1 MMSKLAGAEPGSESV
16 MSAPSVD
23 ADVPM
28 ASSRWDRQR
37 GYGITLNGINI
48 LLPIGVFC
56 EFVAQPQVTSLPNS
70 PNYFLGL
77 MNLRGNLA
85 PVYDLTR
92 FIASDR
98 SESPAVARQVVILG
112 KGDDCAALLCE
123 AAPKT
128 FDLTYIAFNKDFTQ
142 APDTIRGLL
151 TRRFL
156 IEGAP
161 WFELDFR
168 NTFKQLAA
176 Q

>member
-1 MMSKLAGAEPGSESV
+1 MSDFVGAGQGAEVAMSER
-16 MSAPSVD
+16 SVD
-23 ADVPM
+23 TDVPM

-37 GYGITLNGINI
+37 GYGVTLNGINI

-56 EFVAQPQVTSLPNS
+56 EFVTQPQVTSLPNS

-98 SESPAVARQVVILG
+98 SRSPVIARQVVILG

-128 FDLTYIAFNKDFTQ
+128 FDLTYIAFNKDFTR
-142 APDTIRGLL
+142 APDAIQGLL
-151 TRRFL
+151 TRRFI